1 MHAQPDAQVRAITR
15 DDLPAVLDLLVA
27 AFDDDPWFNYLAKQ
41 DAHRR
46 KRLRGWLDRGL
57 RRKTF
62 PHGETYMATD
72 GSGAAL
78 WIPPH
83 TTTEGVGDTLE
94 LWLALVRTCGLTRA
108 RLVANA
114 IRRIAAC
121 EPTTPHMELRL
132 LAVSPH
138 RRGEHIASA
147 LMRPML
153 DRCDRQRIPAAL
165 LCTKQ
170 ENVPLYQHFG
180 FRVTD
185 TIALT
190 DGPTLWQML
199 RTPAP

>member
-1 MHAQPDAQVRAITR
+1 MLFRSAAR
-15 DDLPAVLDLLVA
+15 DGLQSPSVAVIGRVVA
-27 AFDDDPWFNYLAKQ
+27 
-41 DAHRR
+41 
-46 KRLRGWLDRGL
+46 
-57 RRKTF
+57 
-62 PHGETYMATD
+62 
-72 GSGAAL
+72 
-78 WIPPH
+78 
-83 TTTEGVGDTLE
+83 LE
-94 LWLALVRTCGLTRA
+94 LLAEATRS
-108 RLVANA
+108 
-114 IRRIAAC
+114 
-121 EPTTPHMELRL
+121 LRL